1 MKQFCNVKPD
11 NSRSYITH
19 TQCVPRTA
27 YSRTV
32 GGCEQVYK
40 QVLVSILHS
49 IRPNTHNLSTI
60 YSNSNSNSHMV
71 SRFSFAAPLLFAGSL
86 LGPQKVLA
94 QETGSYEFAGDLNK
108 PYQPAGGVGV
118 DAADPPPVY
127 APLSNF
133 DFQSLV
139 RITYFIPM
147 HIT

>member
-1 MKQFCNVKPD
+1 MKQFCNVEPD
-11 NSRSYITH
+11 NPMTYITH

-27 YSRTV
+27 LSRTV

-60 YSNSNSNSHMV
+60 YSYSYSSMV

-86 LGPQKVLA
+86 FGPQKVLA

-108 PYQPAGGVGV
+108 PYQPAGGIGV
-118 DAADPPPVY
+118 DATDPPPVY

-139 RITYFIPM
+139 RITYFIPI